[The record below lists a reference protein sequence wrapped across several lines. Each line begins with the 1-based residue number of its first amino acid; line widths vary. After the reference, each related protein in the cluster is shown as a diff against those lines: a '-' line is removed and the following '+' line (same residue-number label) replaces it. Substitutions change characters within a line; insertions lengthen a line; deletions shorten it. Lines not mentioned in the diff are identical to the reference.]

1 MMQFFENDWLQ
12 RFEDALKRDAAEA
25 PCDFDR
31 VESSLFQKIS
41 GAESDGAL
49 SLLRLD
55 EIPPDA
61 VMERVE
67 NSLAKRIDHYIEYE
81 APVDECIKD
90 VRGPHNRY
98 WRFVEKK
105 LDAKLAS
112 IRSMPL
118 WEQLLLRDEIAPLSL
133 YERAE
138 SALFSKIDTYEAAR
152 DKVRRSVVAYF
163 GSLALRFTPVKAVAA
178 AAVGLFMAGGYFVY
192 REQVK
197 PIPVAL
203 YMAQG
208 NRLDRFKTPLPRHGT
223 IASEKGGSV
232 TFVTNKGYVELQN
245 GSQVNI
251 IRASEKN
258 IYYRAQFADA
268 DNQLIGQ
275 GSATFF
281 VNHQKNDER
290 YSVATRD
297 YRVEVR
303 GTYFRL
309 QPDIGGHVS
318 VAVREG
324 GVTIVF
330 NNGETRSL
338 KAGQILA
345 YDLNSN
351 TYATTSD
358 GVVVARQEIDQL
370 PDIKDLNHYQRLSIT
385 TAPAASVRI
394 DGRFVGM
401 SPLIIMQPQG
411 VHGISVE
418 RNGYQ
423 TLDTSVVISA
433 APAVAV
439 SLTLKEIP
447 RGPSVGPNVLVYD
460 EVTIVNERKTRDR
473 PNPSAASSSSQR
485 LADEA
490 PYDENDFRAAERLEA
505 AHWQKAVVL
514 YSEIADNP
522 QAPRLKREAAL
533 FSIGKLKAEH
543 GADKAAAR
551 EAFLNYLALYPTGN
565 FVGESW
571 LRLAELEFSHD
582 QDKAIEYYLR
592 YFEHYPRHLRI
603 SELQHRVGLIYL
615 QKKKYG
621 EAIAMFKLALANYQ
635 SDNTIDK
642 GKIQTSLYR
651 AMKEK
656 DDSLNALPAKASP
669 VPEKTKTE

>member
-1 MMQFFENDWLQ
+1 MIPEFLENLK
-12 RFEDALKRDAAEA
+12 RFEEALKADTTEQ

-31 VESSLFQKIS
+31 VENSLFQKIR
-41 GAESDGAL
+41 GAETDGAL

-67 NSLAKRIDHYIEYE
+67 NGLAQRIDQYIEYE

-90 VRGPHNRY
+90 ARGVHSRY
-98 WRFVEKK
+98 WRFIERK

-118 WEQLLLRDEIAPLSL
+118 WEQLLLRDEIALLSL

-138 SALFSKIDTYEAAR
+138 NALFSKIDAYEAAR
-152 DKVRRSVVAYF
+152 AKVRRSVVAYF
-163 GSLALRFTPVKAVAA
+163 AALARFAPLKAVGAA
-178 AAVGLFMAGGYFVY
+178 AAACLFMAGGYFVY

-197 PIPVAL
+197 PIPIAL
-203 YMAQG
+203 YLAQG
-208 NRLDRFKTPLPRHGT
+208 NRLDLFKTPLPRQGT

-251 IRASEKN
+251 IRSSEKN
-258 IYYRAQFADA
+258 VCYRAHFADA

-281 VNHQKNDER
+281 VNHQKSGQR

-318 VAVREG
+318 IAVREG
-324 GVTIVF
+324 VVTVVF

-338 KAGQILA
+338 KAGQLLA

-358 GVVVARQEIDQL
+358 GVVVTRQEIDQL
-370 PDIKDLNHYQRLSIT
+370 PDIKDLNHYERLSIT
-385 TAPAASVRI
+385 TTPAASVRI

-401 SPLIIMQPQG
+401 SPLIIMQPKG

-418 RNGYQ
+418 RNGFQ
-423 TLDTSVVISA
+423 TLDTSVVIA

-439 SLTLKEIP
+439 SLTLKELP
-447 RGPSVGPNVLVYD
+447 RGPSLDPNILVYD
-460 EVTIVNERKTRDR
+460 EVSVVNERKTRDR
-473 PNPSAASSSSQR
+473 HNPSIVPSSSQR
-485 LADEA
+485 MAEEA
-490 PYDENDFRAAERLEA
+490 PYDENDFPAAERLEA
-505 AHWQKAVVL
+505 AHWQKALAL
-514 YSEIADNP
+514 YAEIADNP

-543 GADKAAAR
+543 GNDKAAAR
-551 EAFLNYLALYPTGN
+551 EAFLNYLALYPAGN

-651 AMKEK
+651 AMKER
-656 DDSLNALPAKASP
+656 DDSISALPAKASP
-669 VPEKTKTE
+669 VPEKTKTK